1 MKTIIKAITP
11 IRFVAFFAMGLFA
24 FTTAQAQRFAYVDT
38 EYILSQLPDYKSAQK
53 KLDEVSEVWQKEV
66 DAKYAEIDKLYK
78 NYKAEEVL
86 LNGEQKKQRQYEIIA
101 KEKAAKQFQQDK
113 FGYEGELFKKREQL
127 IKPIQD
133 RVFDAIQTI
142 AKREDLDFIF
152 DKSGDMIMLFSNA
165 RFDKSGEVLEELG
178 ITPIDEKEKKDD
190 GNPPDENL
198 PPQD

>member
-11 IRFVAFFAMGLFA
+11 MRFIAFFAVSLFA
-24 FTTAQAQRFAYVDT
+24 FTSTQAQRFAYVDT

-86 LNGEQKKQRQYEIIA
+86 LNGEQKKQRQEEIIA
-101 KEKAAKQFQQDK
+101 KEKTAKQFQQEK

>member
-86 LNGEQKKQRQYEIIA
+86 LNGEQKKQRQDEIIA

-142 AKREDLDFIF
+142 AKR
-152 DKSGDMIMLFSNA
+152 G
-165 RFDKSGEVLEELG
+165 RFGFYL
-178 ITPIDEKEKKDD
+178 
-190 GNPPDENL
+190 
-198 PPQD
+198 

>member
-1 MKTIIKAITP
+1 MEKINKVKIPLRLVTIL
-11 IRFVAFFAMGLFA
+11 GLCLFG
-24 FTTAQAQRFAYVDT
+24 FSSVQAQRFAYVDT

-53 KLDEVSEVWQKEV
+53 KLDEASEVWQKEV
-66 DAKYAEIDKLYK
+66 DSKYSEIDKLYK

-86 LNGEQKKQRQYEIIA
+86 LNGEQKKQRQEEIIA
-101 KEKAAKQFQQDK
+101 KEKDAKKFQQEK
-113 FGYEGELFKKREQL
+113 FGFEGELFKKREQL

-178 ITPIDEKEKKDD
+178 ITPLDEKDKKDD